1 MTLER
6 LTAVRAKASLLPKNM
21 REYINILWLDAHST
35 ELFPTDDVRIVE
47 TAERIIAHGLRL
59 TSPEAA
65 RGR

>member
-6 LTAVRAKASLLPKNM
+6 LTAVRAKASLLPASM
-21 REYINILWLDAHST
+21 SEYVNILWLDAHST
-35 ELFPTDDVRIVE
+35 ELFPTDDVTIIE

-59 TSPEAA
+59 PSPETA

>member
-21 REYINILWLDAHST
+21 SQYVNILWLDAHST
-35 ELFPTDDVRIVE
+35 ELFPSDDVAIVE

-59 TSPEAA
+59 PSPEAA